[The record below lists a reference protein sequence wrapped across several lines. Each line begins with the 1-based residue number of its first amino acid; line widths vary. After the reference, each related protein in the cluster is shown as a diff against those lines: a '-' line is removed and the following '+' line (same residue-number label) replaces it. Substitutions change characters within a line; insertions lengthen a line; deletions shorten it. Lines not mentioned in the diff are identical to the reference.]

1 MMEEA
6 YKDYTFNINVYRG
19 EYVTLKMG
27 SRGIALSVATQPELR
42 SIQEILK
49 AVGELVESLSII
61 EGGGLFY
68 ADQERQE
75 PEPNTDGE

>member
-19 EYVTLKMG
+19 EYTTLKMG
-27 SRGIALSVATQPELR
+27 PRGIALTVSTQPELR

-49 AVGELVESLSII
+49 AVGELVECISII

-68 ADQERQE
+68 ADTEAEE
-75 PEPNTDGE
+75 PKPSTDGE

>member
-27 SRGIALSVATQPELR
+27 PRGIALTVATQPAIN
-42 SIQEILK
+42 SIQEILRLS
-49 AVGELVESLSII
+49 AEITESLSII
-61 EGGGLFY
+61 ERGGLFY
-68 ADQERQE
+68 ADQESQE
-75 PEPNTDGE
+75 PEPNTDGK

>member
-27 SRGIALSVATQPELR
+27 PRGIALTVAMQPELR

-49 AVGELVESLSII
+49 AVGELIECLSII
-61 EGGGLFY
+61 ERGGLFY
-68 ADQERQE
+68 ADQESQE
-75 PEPNTDGE
+75 PEPNTDGK

>member
-27 SRGIALSVATQPELR
+27 PRGIALTVATQPAIN
-42 SIQEILK
+42 SIQEILRLS
-49 AVGELVESLSII
+49 AEITESLSII
-61 EGGGLFY
+61 ERGGLVY
-68 ADQERQE
+68 ADQKSQE
-75 PEPNTDGE
+75 PEPNTDGK

>member
-1 MMEEA
+1 MMQQA
-6 YKDYTFNINVYRG
+6 YKDYTFNVQVYRG
-19 EYVTLKMG
+19 DYVILKMG
-27 SRGIALSVATQPELR
+27 PRGILLNVTTQPELNNVQ
-42 SIQEILK
+42 SILQVT
-49 AVGELVESLSII
+49 AELIESLSII